1 MINEAVKD
9 YYFATGKDRETVEM
23 FFLSGEYF
31 EMMCEVAE
39 LDPSHLLSGLGLA
52 DRAKTAGV
60 GELIVRQNGRIVLR
74 TTSPDEVR
82 EFLSLSE
89 SLLRSYLKSGEPTET
104 GHTIERE

>member
-1 MINEAVKD
+1 
-9 YYFATGKDRETVEM
+9 
-23 FFLSGEYF
+23 
-31 EMMCEVAE
+31 MMCEVAE

-89 SLLRSYLKSGEPTET
+89 SLLRSYLESGEPTET